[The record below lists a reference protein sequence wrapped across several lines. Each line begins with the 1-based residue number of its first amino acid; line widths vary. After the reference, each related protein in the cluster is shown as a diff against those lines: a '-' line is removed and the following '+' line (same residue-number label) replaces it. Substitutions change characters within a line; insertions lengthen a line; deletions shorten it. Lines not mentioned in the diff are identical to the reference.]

1 MASLRRA
8 RRASA
13 SLGDPQLRE
22 GDHVRRLLAHGRQ
35 QLHHR
40 RRRNGA
46 RRRRQCA
53 RGVSARPVPFRGREA
68 VYTFFTFGLL
78 FPIAVAAL
86 PLYLLLRQLHLDETL
101 LGVALP
107 EAAFGI
113 PITVIILRP
122 FMRAVPAELEDA
134 AAIDGCTSFGF
145 FWRILLP
152 LIRPALITVT
162 ILSVITSWNNFI
174 LPLLV
179 LADPHH
185 WTLPLGVANY
195 STDHSRTPPA
205 CWPSRRCRSFRPSS
219 SSCSPSA
226 ASSAASRA
234 RSRASSTKG
243 GGQPPGRSGPNL
255 PLRRVGSRASRCR
268 QRRGSADGD
277 QDAQGLTRLSS
288 TQTTSWIAQDPPCSG
303 KRIAML
309 VTECGGAGPAPAKGR
324 TSALSDPQRHS
335 AGN

>member
-1 MASLRRA
+1 MTSTAASRRGRLGPFSNA
-8 RRASA
+8 PVYVLGLALAAVVIAPIAYVVISGFRTNGQLASKPVGLPHPWVTHNYTKVIA
-13 SLGDPQLRE
+13 SGEFWRMLGNSIFVAAVATVL
-22 GDHVRRLLAHGRQ
+22 VV
-35 QLHHR
+35 
-40 RRRNGA
+40 
-46 RRRRQCA
+46 
-53 RGVSARPVPFRGREA
+53 GVSALAAYPLARFRFRGREA
-68 VYTFFTFGLL
+68 IYTFFTFGLL

-152 LIRPALITVT
+152 LTRPALITVV

-179 LADPHH
+179 VADPNH

-195 STDHSRTPPA
+195 STDHSTDAAGVLAFTTLSIIPA
-205 CWPSRRCRSFRPSS
+205 LVFFLFAERRIVGGLSG
-219 SSCSPSA
+219 A
-226 ASSAASRA
+226 V
-234 RSRASSTKG
+234 KG
-243 GGQPPGRSGPNL
+243 
-255 PLRRVGSRASRCR
+255 
-268 QRRGSADGD
+268 
-277 QDAQGLTRLSS
+277 
-288 TQTTSWIAQDPPCSG
+288 
-303 KRIAML
+303 
-309 VTECGGAGPAPAKGR
+309 
-324 TSALSDPQRHS
+324 
-335 AGN
+335 